1 MNVFE
6 DLVEEL
12 KEENLL
18 ESTFVEGSGTSHVSA
33 NGDVL
38 PPSPPLAT
46 DFGTVAPEPEV
57 AVSADADEL
66 EEIQVETEGFD
77 VSTESE
83 PEPELPL
90 SDVPKITKARS
101 QTDFLRRRA
110 NEEVSSLQMV
120 EHVLAGVEREHLKM
134 VPTPY
139 DDLNA
144 KKALHRFLQ
153 SLEIPQNEETAEA
166 EFELLQETQ
175 SWASTLAERDSRV
188 SVANLRRFCEN
199 SRPALSSQALIALA
213 RFYRN
218 GALTDVNLEKFDFV
232 MTRLF
237 SRDAGGEKRRLLFDR
252 SDVVPHIKTLYE
264 NWSSVCLYTV
274 EENGREIGEL
284 VSTLAG
290 IRTTSDAATTID
302 DLLASGVFESVRSV
316 KQQSGE
322 YFMVPEVLAAAIETN
337 IHLGNRFVELAEAS
351 RKVNTIS
358 EIEERFGDQYD
369 HLISA
374 ATGKTYLLCDLV
386 SGDANNVRERINVKF
401 TPVADDPTKPTTT
414 GVSTKGTRF
423 LAFQVNKWL
432 LLAATVL
439 IGISVGLY
447 VWADQMVESN
457 KASIVAEE
465 IDLAG
470 SELAPHLGKAKYTK
484 DTLYPLTEPTWDS
497 LSETEQKQLTA
508 KAFEF
513 AKKKNLSK
521 VSILNYRG
529 RTVAFATANGVELVK
544 P

>member
-18 ESTFVEGSGTSHVSA
+18 ESTFVEGSGATHVSA

-38 PPSPPLAT
+38 PPSPPVAA
-46 DFGTVAPEPEV
+46 DFGNVAIGPEIAGGAQVE
-57 AVSADADEL
+57 DFG
-66 EEIQVETEGFD
+66 EIQIESGGFEVNTET
-77 VSTESE
+77 E
-83 PEPELPL
+83 PEPEPPVT
-90 SDVPKITKARS
+90 DVPQITKARS

-120 EHVLAGVEREHLKM
+120 EHVLAGVEREHLKT

-153 SLEIPQNEETAEA
+153 ALETPQNEETPEA
-166 EFELLQETQ
+166 EYELMQETQ
-175 SWASTLAERDSRV
+175 NWASTLAERDSRV

-218 GALTDVNLEKFDFV
+218 GVLTDVNLEKFDFV

-284 VSTLAG
+284 VSTLTSL
-290 IRTTSDAATTID
+290 RTTSDAATTID
-302 DLLASGVFESVRSV
+302 ELLASGVFESVRSV
-316 KQQSGE
+316 KQQAGE

-358 EIEERFGDQYD
+358 NIEERFGNQYD

-386 SGDANNVRERINVKF
+386 SGGSLHARDRINVTF
-401 TPVADDPTKPTTT
+401 TPAADEAKTAQSRSISVASS
-414 GVSTKGTRF
+414 GF
-423 LAFQVNKWL
+423 LAIQVNKWL
-432 LLAATVL
+432 LLGATLL
-439 IGISVGLY
+439 IGISIGLY

-457 KASIVAEE
+457 KATIVAEE

-470 SELAPHLGKAKYTK
+470 SDLAPHLAKAKVTK
-484 DTLYPLTEPTWDS
+484 DTLYPLTEPTWDT
-497 LSETEQKQLTA
+497 LSEAEQKQLTA

-513 AKKKNLSK
+513 AKRKNLSK

-529 RTVAFATANGVELVK
+529 RTVAFATANTVELVK

>member
-18 ESTFVEGSGTSHVSA
+18 ESTFIEGSGTSHVSA
-33 NGDVL
+33 NGNELPLTPPFGNRFGEADVAEE
-38 PPSPPLAT
+38 PL
-46 DFGTVAPEPEV
+46 D
-57 AVSADADEL
+57 SIDL
-66 EEIQVETEGFD
+66 EEIDVEMTDGSDIDDEI
-77 VSTESE
+77 
-83 PEPELPL
+83 
-90 SDVPKITKARS
+90 DVPEEPPVTDVPQITKAKS

-153 SLEIPQNEETAEA
+153 SLEVPRSEETADA
-166 EFELLQETQ
+166 EYELLQETQ
-175 SWASTLAERDSRV
+175 TWASELAERDSRV

-237 SRDAGGEKRRLLFDR
+237 SRDAGGEKRRFLFER
-252 SDVVPHIKTLYE
+252 PEVVPHIKTLYG
-264 NWSSVCLYTV
+264 NWSSVCLYSV
-274 EENGREIGEL
+274 EENGAEIKDL
-284 VSTLAG
+284 ISSLAAL
-290 IRTTSDAATTID
+290 RTTADAADTID
-302 DLLASGVFESVRSV
+302 QLLASGVFESVRSL
-316 KQQSGE
+316 KQQAGE
-322 YFMVPEVLAAAIETN
+322 YFMVPEVLAAAIDTN
-337 IHLGNRFVELAEAS
+337 IHLGNRFVELAEES
-351 RKVNTIS
+351 RKVNS
-358 EIEERFGDQYD
+358 LDEMEERFGDQYD
-369 HLISA
+369 HLIST

-386 SGDANNVRERINVKF
+386 SGDATHGRERINVNF
-401 TPVADDPTKPTTT
+401 TPAASVERTETTST
-414 GVSTKGTRF
+414 SSAVSSSF
-423 LAFQVNKWL
+423 LALRINKWL
-432 LLAATVL
+432 LLAATIL
-439 IGISVGLY
+439 IGVSIGLY
-447 VWADQMVESN
+447 LWADQMVESN
-457 KASIVAEE
+457 KASIVADE

-470 SELAPHLGKAKYTK
+470 TELAPHLGKAKLTK
-484 DTLYPLTEPTWDS
+484 DTFYGMTEPTWDS
-497 LSETEQKQLTA
+497 LTESEQKQITVRA
-508 KAFEF
+508 YQF
-513 AKKKNLSK
+513 AQQKNLSK

-529 RTVAFATANGVELVK
+529 RTVAFATANTVEVVK